1 MCALEPRQAGSWISS
16 AKTMGPAFSKQR
28 GSSGGRGDLDAAVPD
43 ARRALPVAKA
53 RGEPAKQRV
62 NRVRGQSLGAF
73 LEETGVEHPLG
84 PPSPLPILPVPSYLR
99 P

>member
-43 ARRALPVAKA
+43 ARHALPVAKA
-53 RGEPAKQRV
+53 RGEP
-62 NRVRGQSLGAF
+62 
-73 LEETGVEHPLG
+73 
-84 PPSPLPILPVPSYLR
+84 SPLELLVYLCQR
-99 P
+99 LAFRFRDK